1 MLVKLACI
9 VASPEVRMTVVE
21 AEVALAMVAVPLVT
35 VQLTKEYPEFGE
47 AVMVVAAPWPTVTGE
62 VDGSVIVPP
71 VPPAFTKS
79 W

>member
-1 MLVKLACI
+1 MLVKLAWT
-9 VASPEVRMTVVE
+9 VALPEVRVTVVE

-35 VQLTKEYPEFGE
+35 VQLTKEYPVFGE
-47 AVMVVAAPWPTVTGE
+47 AVMAVAELWPTVTGE

-71 VPPAFTKS
+71 VPAFTES